1 MYRSLKRKA
10 ILKIP
15 SIAILEKPMLFF
27 LALKCNHHGAE
38 ILLIW

>member
-38 ILLIW
+38 ILAL